1 MCLVYVHIYDED
13 SLLITMCIPVNL
25 ALRKKSSSICV
36 AIREDLLTKAISFAC
51 LATNKLVSLS
61 FFHNVEGSKNLQ
73 HTHNQLF
80 SSPALNSPSNSFSPV
95 GPTIFTE
102 PSNFPSCIQ
111 QSSAIFSKESRMMDA
126 DHTFLTSENP
136 LCTIDPYRHKNI
148 VHCFAQLAAGL
159 PGSSH
164 LGAVAPGSG
173 RATAGEIW
181 LFRKNWARLAVYK
194 LHCRGVVPKASFL
207 RRPGRFEKP
216 GDPLWSF

>member
-1 MCLVYVHIYDED
+1 MYVYVHIYHED
-13 SLLITMCIPVNL
+13 SLLITMRIPVNL

-61 FFHNVEGSKNLQ
+61 FFRDVEGSKNLQ
-73 HTHNQLF
+73 HTHNQLI

-111 QSSAIFSKESRMMDA
+111 QSSAIFSKESRMMKDS
-126 DHTFLTSENP
+126 DHTENIWEP
-136 LCTIDPYRHKNI
+136 I
-148 VHCFAQLAAGL
+148 VHYRSISSLISSIVHDNWAQLYGL

-173 RATAGEIW
+173 TAGW
-181 LFRKNWARLAVYK
+181 WDLAVQK
-194 LHCRGVVPKASFL
+194 LGEAGCVQT
-207 RRPGRFEKP
+207 
-216 GDPLWSF
+216 PLPWRCPQSQFPS